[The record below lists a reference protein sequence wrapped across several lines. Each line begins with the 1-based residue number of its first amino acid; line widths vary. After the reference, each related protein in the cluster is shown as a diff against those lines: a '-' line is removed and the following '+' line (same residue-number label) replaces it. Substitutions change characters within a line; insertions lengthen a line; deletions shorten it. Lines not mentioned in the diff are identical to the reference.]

1 MKQKIEILE
10 NPITGKPTLCLQNWD
25 TIEMVDGYTK
35 EEAEILIEQLQDGIS
50 KIESQFN
57 DRHTVNLFGGEYDS

>member
-1 MKQKIEILE
+1 MAEDKE
-10 NPITGKPTLCLQNWD
+10 NKKKPLRTK
-25 TIEMVDGYTK
+25 YTK
-35 EEAEILIEQLQDGIS
+35 EEAEILSEELQDGIS

>member
-1 MKQKIEILE
+1 MKQKIEILN

-35 EEAEILIEQLQDGIS
+35 EEAEILIEQLQDGIRTM
-50 KIESQFN
+50 EEELN
-57 DRHTVNLFGGEYDS
+57 NRNTVSLFGGDNES